1 MHQETIMMAAD
12 ANLQVWLETVP
23 NTRPSVIIP
32 YVRSKE
38 SGNLHYTLNAVKQ
51 GLGGS
56 SRIGQSGGV
65 RIQANQPTA
74 LSRFSLNVGKHDQC
88 RIELI
93 LVENGNPAGTYH
105 FDCPR

>member
-1 MHQETIMMAAD
+1 MMAAD
-12 ANLQVWLETVP
+12 INLQVWLETVP
-23 NTRPSVIIP
+23 NTHPSVIIP

-38 SGNLHYTLNAVKQ
+38 SGNLHYTLRAVKQ

-56 SRIGQSGGV
+56 SRIAQSGG
-65 RIQANQPTA
+65 IQVLANQPVA
-74 LSRFSLNVGKHDQC
+74 LSRFSLSVGKNDQC